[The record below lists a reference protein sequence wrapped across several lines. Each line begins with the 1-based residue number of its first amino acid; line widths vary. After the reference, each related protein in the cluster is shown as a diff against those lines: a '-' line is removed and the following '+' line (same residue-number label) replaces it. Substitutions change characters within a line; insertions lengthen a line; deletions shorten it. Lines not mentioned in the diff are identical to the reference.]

1 VGSSKRIWGVMMK
14 VKTLSLINYRNYE
27 DLKIDFI
34 NNINIFIG
42 QNAQGKTNIVEAIY
56 YAAMGKSHRS
66 NNDQELIKWQKNNA
80 MIKLDFTRLEIEN
93 NLNFQFKLA
102 QNKEIIYNSHNIKPK
117 DLIGLLNVVLF
128 SPEDLSLIK
137 GAPAGRR
144 RFLDTEISQA
154 NPAYYKQLLQY
165 NRIIL
170 QRNNLLKKIKERKA
184 VKDLLDSWDEQLV
197 ILAEKIT
204 KKRIESV
211 KKLNML
217 ANLMHRK
224 ISTNK
229 ENLEISYD
237 INGWDNDENLKL
249 LDFYYKKIS
258 ENRELDIVRGSTSIG
273 PQRDDIILKVN
284 NVNLRTFGSQG
295 QQRTGV
301 LALKLA
307 ELEFIKSETGE
318 YPILLLDDVMSE
330 LDFNRREQ
338 LLSFIKDKIQTFIT
352 ATDRN
357 YFPGNI
363 TAKIFKVEQGK
374 IMG

>member
-1 VGSSKRIWGVMMK
+1 MK

-258 ENRELDIVRGSTSIG
+258 ENRELDIIRGSTSIG

-338 LLSFIKDKIQTFIT
+338 LLSFIKDKIQTIIT
-352 ATDRN
+352 ATDIN

>member
-1 VGSSKRIWGVMMK
+1 MMK
-14 VKTLSLINYRNYE
+14 VKTLRLINYRNYE

-211 KKLNML
+211 KKL
-217 ANLMHRK
+217 
-224 ISTNK
+224 
-229 ENLEISYD
+229 
-237 INGWDNDENLKL
+237 
-249 LDFYYKKIS
+249 KKH
-258 ENRELDIVRGSTSIG
+258 
-273 PQRDDIILKVN
+273 
-284 NVNLRTFGSQG
+284 
-295 QQRTGV
+295 
-301 LALKLA
+301 
-307 ELEFIKSETGE
+307 
-318 YPILLLDDVMSE
+318 
-330 LDFNRREQ
+330 
-338 LLSFIKDKIQTFIT
+338 
-352 ATDRN
+352 
-357 YFPGNI
+357 
-363 TAKIFKVEQGK
+363 
-374 IMG
+374 